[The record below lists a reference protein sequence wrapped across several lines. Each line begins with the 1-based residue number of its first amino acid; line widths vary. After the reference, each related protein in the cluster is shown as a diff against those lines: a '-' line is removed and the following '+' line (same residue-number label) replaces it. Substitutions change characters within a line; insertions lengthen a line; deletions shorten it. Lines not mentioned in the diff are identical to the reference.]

1 MAGGRNCR
9 RCWFHLRDH
18 PVNSRVLN
26 FSGLAA
32 KAQDVSQR
40 LGMAFYPKRTDSWR
54 QKTIFDPVGG
64 HDMHNEPIRS
74 DNELHEII
82 ETKLTSMMIDLEN
95 GDWSTTEVAL
105 AVRDVLKAKWLDEIE
120 ALQTAR
126 EDMPGNFVSD
136 GNEG

>member
-1 MAGGRNCR
+1 
-9 RCWFHLRDH
+9 
-18 PVNSRVLN
+18 
-26 FSGLAA
+26 
-32 KAQDVSQR
+32 
-40 LGMAFYPKRTDSWR
+40 
-54 QKTIFDPVGG
+54 
-64 HDMHNEPIRS
+64 MHNEPIRS
-74 DNELHEII
+74 DNELHKII